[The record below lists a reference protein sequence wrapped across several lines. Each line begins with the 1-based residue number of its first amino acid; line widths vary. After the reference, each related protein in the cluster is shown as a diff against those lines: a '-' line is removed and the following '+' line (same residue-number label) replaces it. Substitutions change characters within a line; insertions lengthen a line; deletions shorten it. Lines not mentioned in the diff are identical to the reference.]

1 MTNSMVVF
9 TTKRTK
15 LGPARMVSSSGRNT
29 TKGPIIL
36 KPASLPED
44 YEARIDAFF
53 RFIDDIEAGLYMAED
68 ATTEQ

>member
-1 MTNSMVVF
+1 MTNSIVVF
-9 TTKRTK
+9 MTKRTK
-15 LGPARMVSSSGRNT
+15 SEPAKMVSSSGRNT
-29 TKGPIIL
+29 TKGPVVL

-68 ATTEQ
+68 TTTGQ